1 MGEIYQSII
10 IDPWPWYISGPILG
24 MSIPLLLFFGNK
36 MLGVSSS
43 MQHICTALIPTK
55 AEYFNYDWKT
65 GAWNIV
71 VALGIVLGG
80 MVGRLFLQNP
90 NPINIS
96 ESTKS
101 DLQSLGLN
109 NFNGMLPAEIFGT
122 DNMISF
128 QAFLFIVVGGFLV
141 GFGVRYAGGC
151 TSGHGFMGLSMAS
164 KSSLL
169 AIVGFFAGGLIM
181 TNLIFPFLF

>member
-1 MGEIYQSII
+1 MNEIYQSVVIS
-10 IDPWPWYISGPILG
+10 PWPWYVSGPILG
-24 MSIPLLLFFGNK
+24 ISIPLLLFFGNK

-80 MVGRLFLQNP
+80 LVGGLFMRNP
-90 NPINIS
+90 NPIDIS

-101 DLQSLGLN
+101 DLIALGIS
-109 NFNGMLPAEIFGT
+109 NFDGMLPSEIFGT
-122 DNMISF
+122 ANMISF
-128 QAFLFIVVGGFLV
+128 QAFIFIVVGGFLV

-164 KSSLL
+164 KSSFL
-169 AIVGFFAGGLIM
+169 AIVAFFAGGLIM